1 MLGGLFMFQC
11 KDLFTLPSLTNVKLL
26 CGSEGLNNVIR
37 WAYKAESLSLKNW
50 VKGHELLII
59 SGAIIDKKDFN
70 ISNLIS
76 EAIELNLS
84 GALLLVG
91 DNYIKSI
98 PKTTIKLCDKK
109 GFPIFLISWNTPLV
123 NIFEELGHAIVL
135 SSSISQSRDDLV
147 SSIIF
152 GNDLNKERLLLKA
165 EELDYPL
172 NLSQSVFLINFFNNS
187 ENEQSKPSLDEFKI
201 GDLKNF
207 LLSLFNE
214 ENFNVVLSNY
224 GNNIVGLYTSSQ
236 HNLPMNNDSQFKSN
250 DDFSHNLF
258 NENNKINIADNTYFK
273 TINDPNICHEIL
285 NKFITE
291 TLNKYPYINMNI
303 GIGKCYFSI
312 DQIQKSFNE
321 ASKCISLC
329 TKLKHKGKILSYNE
343 IGILQVFSEIERQDL
358 LKNYRNEMLNPLII
372 HDKKNKSNLIQTLKV
387 YLKNDCNIINTSK
400 ALNIHRNTIKY
411 RINRIEDIL
420 NVSLS
425 DSFTKLNLYNALLIH
440 SFIL

>member
-1 MLGGLFMFQC
+1 MLGYFFMFQC
-11 KDLFTLPSLTNVKLL
+11 KDLFTLPSLTNIKLL

-98 PKTTIKLCDKK
+98 PKTIIKLCDKK
-109 GFPIFLISWNTPLV
+109 GFPLFLISWNTPLV

-135 SSSISQSRDDLV
+135 SSSISQIRDDLV

-187 ENEQSKPSLDEFKI
+187 ENEQSKLSLDEFKI

-207 LLSLFNE
+207 LLSLFKE
-214 ENFNVVLSNY
+214 ENFKVVLSNY
-224 GNNIVGLYTSSQ
+224 GNNIV
-236 HNLPMNNDSQFKSN
+236 
-250 DDFSHNLF
+250 
-258 NENNKINIADNTYFK
+258 
-273 TINDPNICHEIL
+273 
-285 NKFITE
+285 
-291 TLNKYPYINMNI
+291 
-303 GIGKCYFSI
+303 
-312 DQIQKSFNE
+312 
-321 ASKCISLC
+321 
-329 TKLKHKGKILSYNE
+329 
-343 IGILQVFSEIERQDL
+343 
-358 LKNYRNEMLNPLII
+358 
-372 HDKKNKSNLIQTLKV
+372 
-387 YLKNDCNIINTSK
+387 
-400 ALNIHRNTIKY
+400 
-411 RINRIEDIL
+411 
-420 NVSLS
+420 
-425 DSFTKLNLYNALLIH
+425 
-440 SFIL
+440 